1 MSHAVEDRRAREEGR
16 KSILAG
22 DVRRRGNS
30 ISVLDLEYRASGN

>member
-22 DVRRRGNS
+22 DIRGNL